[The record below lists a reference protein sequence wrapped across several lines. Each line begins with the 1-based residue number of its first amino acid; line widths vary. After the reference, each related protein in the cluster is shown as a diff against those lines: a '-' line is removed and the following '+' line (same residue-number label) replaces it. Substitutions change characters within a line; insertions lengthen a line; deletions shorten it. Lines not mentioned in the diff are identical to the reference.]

1 MEDFEEWLESLEIQT
16 LTDEL
21 KSDILEKVQDLY
33 NNAYDEAYLEGK
45 EQAKFEISEYI
56 KTM

>member
-1 MEDFEEWLESLEIQT
+1 MEELIEWLESLEIQT

-33 NNAYDEAYLEGK
+33 DNAYDEAYLEGK